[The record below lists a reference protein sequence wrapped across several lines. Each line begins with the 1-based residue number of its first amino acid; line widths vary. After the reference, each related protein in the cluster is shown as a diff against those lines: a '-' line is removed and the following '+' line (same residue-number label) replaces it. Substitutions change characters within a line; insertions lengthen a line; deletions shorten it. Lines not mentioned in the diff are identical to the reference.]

1 MSISAFQAAC
11 HKHKFSTSFCTTKT
25 ENVLP
30 PSSQTEKYVVRFWGD
45 LGAHFSSEKALQ
57 DTSVALNPKDRSITF
72 PNEEQLNKLDEKV
85 RDCASKLLSCLKEEP
100 LPVTQERIK
109 DILGD
114 TVVVLS
120 NDSQQ
125 EADPL
130 SFQAV

>member
-11 HKHKFSTSFCTTKT
+11 HEYKFSTSFCTTKT

-30 PSSQTEKYVVRFWGD
+30 PSFQTEKYIIRFWGD
-45 LGAHFSSEKALQ
+45 LGARFSFEQALQ
-57 DTSVALNPKDRSITF
+57 DTSVVVDPKDRSITF
-72 PNEEQLNKLDEKV
+72 PNEEQLKKLDEKV
-85 RDCASKLLSCLKEEP
+85 RDCASKLLSCLKEES

-109 DILGD
+109 KILGD

-125 EADPL
+125 EAAPL